1 MITAICVMQL
11 RDEGR
16 LDLDDPLSAH
26 IAESAHRGPTVR
38 RMLSHLSGLQ
48 REPVGDLWVTMVMP
62 SMADVVASLGDAELV
77 LKPGQEWHYSNLAF
91 ALLGEIVQ
99 RQRGAPYPEVIRRH
113 VLDPL
118 GMTRTTW
125 APQAPQ
131 AVGYMVAP
139 YDDTV
144 TVESELESEGFGPA
158 GQLWSTPSDLV
169 RLGSFLAKPSGDVL
183 DAGTVDEMHTVQA
196 MCDPDWTLAWGLGVE
211 LRRTE
216 AGFSAGHGGAMPGF
230 LAQVLYDRSRGLAV
244 AAASNSGS
252 RNDPTEVAAGMLDDA
267 RDELPAAVEAW
278 KPGEPVPSELAGIP
292 GRWWTE
298 GEEFVFSYRDGH
310 LEARHADAPPTRRP
324 AVFAA
329 DGEDSYRVESGR
341 ERGRAAGG
349 RARRPGHGVRAAL
362 GRLPGHPH
370 ARDVRL
376 AARPP
381 RSTGYSTSSE
391 SSQTAI
397 ETVTVPALGGSRRT
411 ARRALRSADPARST
425 RPSNVS
431 AWAGQAAMPTAAS
444 GWRPAGE
451 RTRAIARSSRSAA
464 TDALRLSVSHMITP
478 NSVLPTRQAMSS
490 ARTLAPIAL
499 PISAIATSVSSPSS
513 SSPSTDASASA
524 TGRA

>member
-1 MITAICVMQL
+1 MSDDLEALAGRLSRRLAEAQSKERMPGPSAAVARDGEVVWSEAIGLADVEAARAATVDDQYRIGSITKVITAICVMQL

-26 IAESAHRGPTVR
+26 IAESTHRGPTIR

-48 REPVGDLWVTMVMP
+48 REPVGDVWVTMVMP

-77 LKPGQEWHYSNLAF
+77 LKPGEEWHYSNLAF

-99 RQRGAPYPEVIRRH
+99 RLRGTPYPEVIREH
-113 VLDPL
+113 VFEPL

-125 APQAPQ
+125 TPQAPQ

-144 TVESELESEGFGPA
+144 TVESEVESEGFGPA

-196 MCDPDWTLAWGLGVE
+196 MCDPEWTLAWGLGVE
-211 LRRTE
+211 LRRTKT
-216 AGFSAGHGGAMPGF
+216 GFSAGHGGAMPGF

-252 RNDPTEVAAGMLDDA
+252 RNDPAAVAAGMLDDA
-267 RDELPAAVEAW
+267 RDELPAAVEGW
-278 KPGEPVPSELAGIP
+278 KPGAPVPPELAGIP

-298 GEEFVFSYRDGH
+298 GEEFVFSYREGH

-341 ERGRAAGG
+341 ERGERLVV
-349 RARRPGHGVRAAL
+349 VRD
-362 GRLPGHPH
+362 GQGK
-370 ARDVRL
+370 V
-376 AARPP
+376 
-381 RSTGYSTSSE
+381 SE
-391 SSQTAI
+391 
-397 ETVTVPALGGSRRT
+397 
-411 ARRALRSADPARST
+411 LR
-425 RPSNVS
+425 
-431 AWAGQAAMPTAAS
+431 WAGYPVT
-444 GWRPAGE
+444 
-451 RTRAIARSSRSAA
+451 RTPE
-464 TDALRLSVSHMITP
+464 TFK
-478 NSVLPTRQAMSS
+478 
-490 ARTLAPIAL
+490 
-499 PISAIATSVSSPSS
+499 
-513 SSPSTDASASA
+513 
-524 TGRA
+524 